1 MNIYLQLHT
10 IKIKIEYYLDLK
22 KFKQKYRSK
31 TQPANIAV
39 WKILLRL
46 QDLKYKSDLSPHS
59 KDEF

>member
-22 KFKQKYRSK
+22 KFKQKSK